1 MAQVLKGFMMSV
13 VSMKSKG
20 LYLEEKRTQYKEAI
34 TQQSIENARHQ
45 FIKHFDSR
53 IAGYKEFSGI
63 KEGKFVRRWTYLVDA
78 FKRYSYAVI
87 FDDVEI
93 NIWIRENV
101 KGEKET
107 KHITDFTV
115 QSFLEIVQ
123 IIH

>member
-1 MAQVLKGFMMSV
+1 MHSSV
-13 VSMKSKG
+13 ILMLS
-20 LYLEEKRTQYKEAI
+20 
-34 TQQSIENARHQ
+34 
-45 FIKHFDSR
+45 F
-53 IAGYKEFSGI
+53 
-63 KEGKFVRRWTYLVDA
+63 
-78 FKRYSYAVI
+78 

-107 KHITDFTV
+107 KHIIDFTV